1 MIIKLAI
8 ILFVASRLKVFLKKG
23 SGSRALAKKSSLGRL
38 RYMNDKIIN
47 QKAIEI
53 ENITL
58 SREQELVF
66 EKLESTENNYF
77 ITGKAGTGKSLLLE
91 YFKLKSKKKLIVVA
105 PTGVAAINVGGQT
118 IHSLFRIAPGF
129 VDLHNLELDD
139 KVAQL
144 LKNIDTLVIDEI
156 SMVRADLMDAID
168 YLLKK
173 ARKSKLPFGGVQM
186 VLFGDLYQ
194 LPPIVDDPELY
205 RYFADNHGGFYF
217 FNANVW
223 NEADLEIIEL
233 SHIFRQKDDDFK
245 DILNSVRNG
254 LSEET
259 LMVELNKRA
268 NVYIPADGSITL
280 ATTNKSVNEINEK
293 KLAELPGVVRKF
305 RATIWGNFEKS
316 SFPTEEVLKLK
327 KGAQVMMLRN
337 DREKR
342 WVNGTLGVIH
352 SLSDNEVKI
361 DIDGKIYSV
370 SPETWNK
377 ISYYYNR
384 DKGRVEED
392 VVSSFTQL
400 PLRLAWAITIHKSQ
414 GQTYDSVII
423 DMGRGAFSHG
433 QTYVALSRCTTLEGL
448 YLKRALT
455 RRDIIV
461 DNSVITFMQR
471 ASVVKIE
478 G

>member
-1 MIIKLAI
+1 MIIGLAI
-8 ILFVASRLKVFLKKG
+8 ILFVSAGIKVFFGNDLRLPAFFKN
-23 SGSRALAKKSSLGRL
+23 SRVGRS
-38 RYMNDKIIN
+38 RNMNDKIIN
-47 QKAIEI
+47 QKAIDI

-91 YFKLKSKKKLIVVA
+91 YFKLKSNKKLIVVA

-205 RYFADNHGGFYF
+205 RYFADNHGGYYF
-217 FNANVW
+217 FNAHVW

-233 SHIFRQKDDDFK
+233 SHIF
-245 DILNSVRNG
+245 NSVRNG

-268 NVYIPADGSITL
+268 DVYIPADGSVTL

-293 KLAELPGVVRKF
+293 KLAELPGVARKS

-316 SFPTEEVLKLK
+316 SFPTEEALKLK
-327 KGAQVMMLRN
+327 KGAQVMLLRN

-342 WVNGTLGVIH
+342 WVNGTLGIIH
-352 SLSDNEVKI
+352 SLSDDEVKI
-361 DIDGKIYSV
+361 DIDGKVYSV

-384 DKGRVEED
+384 EKGRVEEE

-433 QTYVALSRCTTLEGL
+433 QTYVALSRCTTLDGL

-461 DNSVITFMQR
+461 DNSVITFMQK

-478 G
+478 K